1 LDTETYTLI
10 ENHNKHPYP
19 QIIPLPTK
27 CPPFKKDYFRK
38 RPERLNRAALKGNR
52 LNMWN
57 L

>member
-10 ENHNKHPYP
+10 GNHNKHPYP

-38 RPERLNRAALKGNR
+38 RSERLNRAALKGD
-52 LNMWN
+52 NMWN